1 MIMKL
6 PKHALSLLL
15 AIPLIISTACGDDDF
30 SGGGGG
36 KKKTD
41 RNDPTKFW
49 VIFSKFEHKDNAIQM
64 TVKVNNPDN
73 LTILKGGYEC
83 SCVQDFSDWA
93 RSEKDLDENNCAD
106 FKLTVSHMKKQY
118 FRPYVT
124 GPTIGRVYGKVWTY
138 DGMSWEI
145 TPPSDNDS
153 GTSGEGG
160 GNTPSTSTPDNVN
173 YFNVSVQPIQQLLNS
188 TYMGNNKWRLL
199 VRTFSQVTYSWACD
213 DPDAAGIVVVINNPK
228 NPIDGVK
235 YSGSDAS
242 FFNSNGTNVIKQW
255 PRTGGYY
262 NFYVRTYTSN
272 YHYAPQW
279 YTKQVFIEGSKDSYI
294 TSNKPGL

>member
-1 MIMKL
+1 
-6 PKHALSLLL
+6 
-15 AIPLIISTACGDDDF
+15 
-30 SGGGGG
+30 
-36 KKKTD
+36 
-41 RNDPTKFW
+41 
-49 VIFSKFEHKDNAIQM
+49 
-64 TVKVNNPDN
+64 
-73 LTILKGGYEC
+73 
-83 SCVQDFSDWA
+83 
-93 RSEKDLDENNCAD
+93 
-106 FKLTVSHMKKQY
+106 MKKQY

-145 TPPSDNDS
+145 TPPSDNDN
-153 GTSGEGG
+153 GTGGEGG
-160 GNTPSTSTPDNVN
+160 DNTPSTSTPDNVS

-228 NPIDGVK
+228 NPINGVK

-294 TSNKPGL
+294 TSNKPKL

>member
-1 MIMKL
+1 
-6 PKHALSLLL
+6 
-15 AIPLIISTACGDDDF
+15 
-30 SGGGGG
+30 
-36 KKKTD
+36 
-41 RNDPTKFW
+41 
-49 VIFSKFEHKDNAIQM
+49 
-64 TVKVNNPDN
+64 
-73 LTILKGGYEC
+73 
-83 SCVQDFSDWA
+83 
-93 RSEKDLDENNCAD
+93 
-106 FKLTVSHMKKQY
+106 MKKQY

-242 FFNSNGTNVIKQW
+242 FFNSNGTNVIKHGLV
-255 PRTGGYY
+255 PEDIII
-262 NFYVRTYTSN
+262 FTYEHILQTTIMLPN
-272 YHYAPQW
+272 GTQN
-279 YTKQVFIEGSKDSYI
+279 KFLSKVAKTVISPVINPDYKLLCLS
-294 TSNKPGL
+294 SKL

>member
-1 MIMKL
+1 MKL

-83 SCVQDFSDWA
+83 SFVQDFSDWA

-242 FFNSNGTNVIKQW
+242 FFNSN
-255 PRTGGYY
+255 
-262 NFYVRTYTSN
+262 
-272 YHYAPQW
+272 
-279 YTKQVFIEGSKDSYI
+279 
-294 TSNKPGL
+294 